1 MQPQLTCTRL
11 WPNCNIPG
19 SGLLNLTTC
28 TPAAVR
34 EGIPLGGATCWAGEG
49 PPRAQLCRS
58 GARHSPELPVP
69 SHAFLQNYLWAVA
82 SLQPSNI
89 LPWVCIQLL
98 GSSSVAKEAKPGLH
112 WHMPAV
118 GCNSSNQK
126 SDTENLTKQLER
138 DGIKLICFKSTK
150 LFLSSKQGLGQSPL
164 LRRV

>member
-98 GSSSVAKEAKPGLH
+98 GNSSAAKEAKPGLH
-112 WHMPAV
+112 WHMPALAGWLWAV
-118 GCNSSNQK
+118 
-126 SDTENLTKQLER
+126 TAAIRNLTLK
-138 DGIKLICFKSTK
+138 T
-150 LFLSSKQGLGQSPL
+150 
-164 LRRV
+164 